1 MVSAVYDFRCNK
13 DIFSEYDDL
22 HKFLDT
28 KAKKWVFQLEKG
40 EETGY
45 EHYQGRISLIKK
57 TTKTGALKL
66 LENKFNYLEPTVS
79 AEHRKSAFYCMKEQT
94 RIKEPESDQ
103 EYNKRKNVFIPK
115 HLKKDVILYP
125 FQKTISEYPN
135 DDRKINCVIDT
146 GGNNGKSYI
155 SQLLEIQKKGFRCPQ
170 LNDFKEILQLLCCY
184 CMDNEIRDIGHLFF
198 DLPRAMKKDTL
209 RGIISAI
216 EEIKS
221 SGRLIDV
228 RNHFKLWQMEKPNIW
243 VFSNEHLDYSDLS
256 ADRWNLWTINKN
268 KELVPYKFPSFTKD
282 QVSDSEHDPL
292 EYGIKKLIK
301 IKN

>member
-1 MVSAVYDFRCNK
+1 MVSAVYDFRCNR
-13 DIFSEYDDL
+13 DLFVDYDDL
-22 HKFLDT
+22 HKFLDG
-28 KAKKWVFQLEKG
+28 KAKKWVFQIEKG
-40 EETGY
+40 EQTAY
-45 EHYQGRISLIKK
+45 EHFQGRLSLIKK
-57 TTKTGALKL
+57 TTKQQALKL

-79 AEHRKSAFYCMKEQT
+79 NEHRKAAFYCMKEQT

-115 HLKKDVILYP
+115 HLKKEVLLFP

-135 DDRKINCVIDT
+135 DDRKINCVVDI

-155 SQLLEIQKKGFRCPQ
+155 SQILEIKKKGFRCPQ
-170 LNDFKEILQLLCCY
+170 LNDFKDILQLLCCY

-228 RNHFKLWQMEKPNIW
+228 RNHFKLWYMEIPNIW

-256 ADRWNLWTINKN
+256 SDRWNVWTINKH
-268 KELVPYKFPSFTKD
+268 KELVPYKFPSFPTDQATK
-282 QVSDSEHDPL
+282 ENDPL
-292 EYGIKKLIK
+292 EYGLNKKLIK
-301 IKN
+301 RII